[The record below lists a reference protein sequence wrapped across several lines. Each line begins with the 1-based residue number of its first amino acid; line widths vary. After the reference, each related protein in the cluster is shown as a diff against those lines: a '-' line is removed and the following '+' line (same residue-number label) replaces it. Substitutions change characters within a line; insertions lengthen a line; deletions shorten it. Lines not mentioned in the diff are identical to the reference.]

1 MILSGDDTVMNKIEI
16 LNALTMK
23 DEVSVQAFSA
33 DGYLQEFYDF
43 YEINKRDQQLTAF
56 DGTFGDAMREVF
68 GDAVYITIADQTRYL
83 FGEPKCVMIFDDP
96 AAVIGEMEGEEDLAP
111 FYIVFD
117 LMFCVYDGFTLCFI
131 SGTNN

>member
-43 YEINKRDQQLTAF
+43 YEINNRDQQLTAF

-68 GDAVYITIADQTRYL
+68 GDAVSITIAEQTRYL
-83 FGEPKCVMIFDDP
+83 FGEPKCVKVFSDVGD
-96 AAVIGEMEGEEDLAP
+96 VVGELEGEDGLAP

-117 LMFCVYDGFTLCFI
+117 LMFCEYDGFTLCFI

>member
-1 MILSGDDTVMNKIEI
+1 MNLNGDDAVMNKIEI

-23 DEVSVQAFSA
+23 DEVSVRAFSA
-33 DGYLQEFYDF
+33 DGWLQEFYDF
-43 YEINKRDQQLTAF
+43 YGINKRDQQPTAF

-68 GDAVYITIADQTRYL
+68 GDAVSITVAEQTRYL

-96 AAVIGEMEGEEDLAP
+96 AAVIGELEGEEGLAP

-117 LMFCVYDGFTLCFI
+117 LMFCEYDGFTLCFM